1 MSPPG
6 IRPGSS
12 PSMRI
17 TYGTRTISSEA
28 AATRLSTRSA
38 REPVR
43 RAISRAATGMA
54 RKATSAA

>member
-1 MSPPG
+1 
-6 IRPGSS
+6 
-12 PSMRI
+12 MRI